1 MSYTVSL
8 FNGTISI
15 RFTRSKRI
23 CFSPFF
29 PVPALVPPV
38 PAQSFRPPYL
48 GMKSIREKSV
58 LSVVTS
64 RLTLL
69 ETDGEGAVADA
80 VLGVEE
86 VLPEVLCEN
95 TVNPQHHVDLLDGAL
110 KTSNII
116 SIVHSFKGLVV
127 VSFIL

>member
-1 MSYTVSL
+1 
-8 FNGTISI
+8 
-15 RFTRSKRI
+15 
-23 CFSPFF
+23 
-29 PVPALVPPV
+29 
-38 PAQSFRPPYL
+38 
-48 GMKSIREKSV
+48 MKSIREKSV

-64 RLTLL
+64 GLTLL